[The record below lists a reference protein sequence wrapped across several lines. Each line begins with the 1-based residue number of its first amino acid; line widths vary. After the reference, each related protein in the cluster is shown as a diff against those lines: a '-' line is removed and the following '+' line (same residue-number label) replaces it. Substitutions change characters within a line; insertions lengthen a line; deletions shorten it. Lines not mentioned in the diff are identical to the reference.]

1 MTTEDFTP
9 EAVDTPEVE
18 TAAEPVAESLTDLLT
33 ADSTNSAEPEPAAP
47 SGDADALATMLRSEA
62 QAAAGEPVEQKDP
75 DNAKAAPATA
85 AEVAKPPE
93 AAPVGGKKW
102 YVVKVASGREESI
115 KNAIL
120 RKIKIEGL
128 EQHFGQIVIPVERI
142 TEVKK
147 VVETKGGEKKT
158 KEKRVVKEKKKYP
171 GYLMAEVEFTD
182 EILYVF
188 RDTNG
193 VGDFVGATG
202 PLKAPPPMS
211 DREVAVMLGT
221 ELSVKDDEKLG
232 GRKPKIKVKIDLD
245 KGDKVRLRD
254 GAFAGTE
261 GEVMEIQEAKDDTET
276 PKITVEVQFWGRPVK
291 IDSLEYWQVDKV

>member
-1 MTTEDFTP
+1 MTTEEPTTLEDTMPETP
-9 EAVDTPEVE
+9 VETVDAPEDDLEAEAPAPLVEAVPTKVIP
-18 TAAEPVAESLTDLLT
+18 AEPGS
-33 ADSTNSAEPEPAAP
+33 NK
-47 SGDADALATMLRSEA
+47 R
-62 QAAAGEPVEQKDP
+62 
-75 DNAKAAPATA
+75 
-85 AEVAKPPE
+85 
-93 AAPVGGKKW
+93 W

-115 KNAIL
+115 KNAIV
-120 RKIKIEGL
+120 RKIKIENL
-128 EQHFGQIVIPVERI
+128 EQWFGQIVIPVERI

-147 VVETKGGEKKT
+147 VKETKNGEKIT

-182 EILYVF
+182 QILYVF
-188 RDTNG
+188 RETNG

-232 GRKPKIKVKIDLD
+232 GRKMKVKVKIDLE

-261 GEVMEIQEAKDDTET
+261 GEVLEIAEAKDDTDT